1 MVRKKFKMIAV
12 DFDGTLL
19 NDKKQLTK
27 KTIEILRKKRE
38 DGYYLIGATARTLN
52 SVKYNVDISLFDY
65 LLLNNGLN
73 IYDVK
78 SNKIIFTESLSY
90 DFCIKIFEILEPA
103 VYKIDFCGIYNY
115 YFYSKLNESKN
126 SDFEIKIT
134 KIEDIKNIN
143 IARINAFFDNVN
155 YLQEA
160 EKIISRNFQNL
171 NCITMNNKLKNINHL
186 VIMPSKT
193 NKYNSISYL
202 CNKLN
207 LQLSQVIY
215 FGDNLNDKEIIKN
228 AGCGIAMKN
237 ASQIIKDSA
246 KYITDYDNNED
257 GVALFLEKIDKLL

>member
-207 LQLSQVIY
+207 IPFTNTVIDAYIVAKQAKINPGNYKLGTVVKYLGLKLEGAHRAFNDAYATAQVLME
-215 FGDNLNDKEIIKN
+215 LNKRK
-228 AGCGIAMKN
+228 
-237 ASQIIKDSA
+237 
-246 KYITDYDNNED
+246 
-257 GVALFLEKIDKLL
+257 V